1 MNKISPCFTI
11 IFCVLSMCGLV
22 SCEKPYIPDGS
33 DDVPS
38 VVQPD
43 DASSEHVDT
52 LIAVNDT
59 ARFYLSPMEISGVM
73 LHYYPT
79 PSTLLTGSRYRL
91 PRKLEF
97 SQVLKTVDLPEGYWQ
112 SKQRILYYDAPQ
124 DDGIKTGST
133 LFGTGYYY
141 TYVPHGTITR
151 AGYQTQ
157 YCLLPIRTERLPKQD
172 GHVDITVDDEWE

>member
-1 MNKISPCFTI
+1 MKYSLFFSI
-11 IFCVLSMCGLV
+11 IVYLMM
-22 SCEKPYIPDGS
+22 SCEKPVIDYGS
-33 DDVPS
+33 GDEPS

-43 DASSEHVDT
+43 DGGKAHGDT

-73 LHYYPT
+73 LQDYPT
-79 PSTLLTGSRYRL
+79 PSSLLLGSRYRL
-91 PRKLEF
+91 PRKLEV

-112 SKQRILYYDAPQ
+112 SRQRILCYDDPQ
-124 DDGIKTGST
+124 DDGMKVGST

>member
-1 MNKISPCFTI
+1 MLIIMNRCFLFLI
-11 IFCVLSMCGLV
+11 VSCMMM

-33 DDVPS
+33 GDVPS

-43 DASSEHVDT
+43 DTGGEHGDT

-73 LHYYPT
+73 LQDYPT
-79 PSTLLTGSRYRL
+79 PSTLLAGSRYRL
-91 PRKLEF
+91 PRRLEV
-97 SQVLKTVDLPEGYWQ
+97 SQVLKSVDMPEGYWN
-112 SKQRILYYDAPQ
+112 SKQRILCYDDPQ
-124 DDGIKTGST
+124 DDGIKVGST
-133 LFGTGYYY
+133 LFGSGYYY
-141 TYVPHGTITR
+141 TYVPHGAVTR

>member
-1 MNKISPCFTI
+1 MIVSC
-11 IFCVLSMCGLV
+11 MM
-22 SCEKPYIPDGS
+22 SCEKPVIDYAGEDE
-33 DDVPS
+33 PS

-43 DASSEHVDT
+43 DASSEHADT

-73 LHYYPT
+73 LQDYPT
-79 PSTLLTGSRYRL
+79 PSTLLAGSRYRL
-91 PRKLEF
+91 PRKLEV
-97 SQVLKTVDLPEGYWQ
+97 SQVLKTVDLPEGYWN
-112 SKQRILYYDAPQ
+112 SKQRILCYDDPQ
-124 DDGIKTGST
+124 DDGIKVGST

-141 TYVPHGTITR
+141 TYAPHGTITR

-172 GHVDITVDDEWE
+172 GHVNITVDDEWE